1 MSSKFWWISTRA
13 SPDLPTGFIYQIHCG
28 IYGPSKICHGCHE
41 SWVMSDDD
49 ISFKLFECMTSKSEH
64 LRTSWTKLSMS
75 SGRKPPTSRNFQ
87 RITKVND
94 LDHARKPTRGP
105 CRSTI
110 HAFGKPNDA
119 DCLMLRNSLSNG
131 IQKLHAENHTAMNL
145 WSWIFRT
152 AKSARVSW
160 AKRIRGY
167 QYIHCLCY
175 VCLCIHVT
183 LVTNKKVISFPSKH
197 LFHIGIPWL
206 SILELINQGSFFS
219 TSGAMY
225 NKVPA
230 CAVTAWLISDA
241 YSDQPR
247 PWKIDNDMIYHDITI
262 YHVCY
267 LRQPWT
273 ALFRNT
279 INTLDHHVSTLCLD
293 STVTVAIAALIE
305 REREREERVVCPKAA
320 NSNARSN
327 SKKVTYSTCMIMK
340 QFLAI
345 LQHMHNPQTA
355 QCTN

>member
-13 SPDLPTGFIYQIHCG
+13 SPDLPTGFIYQIQCG

-105 CRSTI
+105 CRSTFD
-110 HAFGKPNDA
+110 AFGKPL
-119 DCLMLRNSLSNG
+119 LMLTVWCWGTASAMASKSCTRG
-131 IQKLHAENHTAMNL
+131 NHTAMNL

-175 VCLCIHVT
+175 VCAVSMSHSSQT
-183 LVTNKKVISFPSKH
+183 KSDFISH
-197 LFHIGIPWL
+197 RHPWL

-230 CAVTAWLISDA
+230 S
-241 YSDQPR
+241 SR
-247 PWKIDNDMIYHDITI
+247 
-262 YHVCY
+262 
-267 LRQPWT
+267 
-273 ALFRNT
+273 
-279 INTLDHHVSTLCLD
+279 D
-293 STVTVAIAALIE
+293 S
-305 REREREERVVCPKAA
+305 
-320 NSNARSN
+320 
-327 SKKVTYSTCMIMK
+327 
-340 QFLAI
+340 LAD
-345 LQHMHNPQTA
+345 
-355 QCTN
+355 

>member
-105 CRSTI
+105 AAEVHLMHLESQCWCLL
-110 HAFGKPNDA
+110 FDA
-119 DCLMLRNSLSNG
+119 EE
-131 IQKLHAENHTAMNL
+131 QPQQWHPKA
-145 WSWIFRT
+145 
-152 AKSARVSW
+152 ARVEITQPWICEAGFFELLNLLEYLGPKGSED
-160 AKRIRGY
+160 ISI
-167 QYIHCLCY
+167 YI
-175 VCLCIHVT
+175 VCAMFVLYPCHT
-183 LVTNKKVISFPSKH
+183 RHKQRVIS
-197 LFHIGIPWL
+197 FHIGIPWL

-230 CAVTAWLISDA
+230 S
-241 YSDQPR
+241 SR
-247 PWKIDNDMIYHDITI
+247 
-262 YHVCY
+262 
-267 LRQPWT
+267 
-273 ALFRNT
+273 
-279 INTLDHHVSTLCLD
+279 D
-293 STVTVAIAALIE
+293 S
-305 REREREERVVCPKAA
+305 
-320 NSNARSN
+320 
-327 SKKVTYSTCMIMK
+327 
-340 QFLAI
+340 LAD
-345 LQHMHNPQTA
+345 
-355 QCTN
+355 